1 MGYVEDAE
9 KVFKDWYLTQE
20 PKITTTKIRGLLSG
34 MSDIYND
41 VVRVEGEEL
50 PQDIVDRI
58 QYLKVQFVYEYGRD
72 KKDQN
77 GSKDKKDGPVGR
89 FIKEAKIL
97 DKIDQIGTSKKKFI
111 EMERYMEALVAYHR
125 FYGGED
131 E

>member
-72 KKDQN
+72 KKDKKC
-77 GSKDKKDGPVGR
+77 SKDKKDCPVGR

>member
-9 KVFKDWYLTQE
+9 KLFRDWYSTRDK
-20 PKITTTKIRGLLSG
+20 KITTSKIRGLLSG

-72 KKDQN
+72 
-77 GSKDKKDGPVGR
+77 DKKDGPVRR
-89 FIKEAKIL
+89 FINESKIL
-97 DKIDQIGTSKKKFI
+97 NKIDKIGTSKKKFI

-125 FYGGED
+125 FYGGKD

>member
-9 KVFKDWYLTQE
+9 KEFKDWNLTQE

-72 KKDQN
+72 
-77 GSKDKKDGPVGR
+77 DKKDGPVRR
-89 FIKEAKIL
+89 FINESKIL
-97 DKIDQIGTSKKKFI
+97 NKIDQIGTSKKKFI

-125 FYGGED
+125 FYGGKD

>member
-9 KVFKDWYLTQE
+9 KVFRDWYSTTDK
-20 PKITTTKIRGLLSG
+20 KITTSKIRGLLSG

-72 KKDQN
+72 
-77 GSKDKKDGPVGR
+77 DKKDGPVRR
-89 FIKEAKIL
+89 FINESKIL
-97 DKIDQIGTSKKKFI
+97 NKIDKIGTSKKKFI

-125 FYGGED
+125 FYGGKD

>member
-72 KKDQN
+72 KKDKKR
-77 GSKDKKDGPVGR
+77 SKDKKDGPVGR

>member
-9 KVFKDWYLTQE
+9 KVFKDWYSTRDK
-20 PKITTTKIRGLLSG
+20 KITTSKIRGLLSG

-72 KKDQN
+72 
-77 GSKDKKDGPVGR
+77 DKKHGPVRR
-89 FIKEAKIL
+89 FINESKIL
-97 DKIDQIGTSKKKFI
+97 NKIDQIGTSKKKFI

-125 FYGGED
+125 FYGGKD

>member
-9 KVFKDWYLTQE
+9 KVFKDWYSTRDK
-20 PKITTTKIRGLLSG
+20 KITTSKIRGLLSG

-50 PQDIVDRI
+50 PQDLVDRI
-58 QYLKVQFVYEYGRD
+58 QYLKVQFEYEYGRD
-72 KKDQN
+72 
-77 GSKDKKDGPVGR
+77 DKKDGPVRR
-89 FIKEAKIL
+89 FINESKIL
-97 DKIDQIGTSKKKFI
+97 NKIDQIGTSKKKFI

-125 FYGGED
+125 FYGGKD

>member
-9 KVFKDWYLTQE
+9 KVFKDWYSTRDK
-20 PKITTTKIRGLLSG
+20 KITTSKIRGLLSG

-72 KKDQN
+72 
-77 GSKDKKDGPVGR
+77 DKKDGSVRR
-89 FIKEAKIL
+89 FINESKIL
-97 DKIDQIGTSKKKFI
+97 NKIDQIGTSKEKFI

-125 FYGGED
+125 FYGGKD

>member
-9 KVFKDWYLTQE
+9 KVFKDWYSTRDK
-20 PKITTTKIRGLLSG
+20 KITTSKIRGLLSG

-72 KKDQN
+72 
-77 GSKDKKDGPVGR
+77 DKKDGSVRR
-89 FIKEAKIL
+89 FINESKIL
-97 DKIDQIGTSKKKFI
+97 NKIDQIGTSKKKFI
-111 EMERYMEALVAYHR
+111 EMDRYMEALVAYHR
-125 FYGGED
+125 FYGGKD

>member
-9 KVFKDWYLTQE
+9 KVFKDWYSTRDK
-20 PKITTTKIRGLLSG
+20 KITTSKIRGLLSG

-58 QYLKVQFVYEYGRD
+58 QYLKVQFVDEYGRD
-72 KKDQN
+72 
-77 GSKDKKDGPVGR
+77 DKKDGPVRR
-89 FIKEAKIL
+89 FINESKIL
-97 DKIDQIGTSKKKFI
+97 NKIDQIGTSKKKFI

-125 FYGGED
+125 FYGGKD

>member
-9 KVFKDWYLTQE
+9 KVFKDWYSTRDK
-20 PKITTTKIRGLLSG
+20 KITTTKIRGLLSG

-72 KKDQN
+72 
-77 GSKDKKDGPVGR
+77 DKKDGSVRR
-89 FIKEAKIL
+89 FINESKIL
-97 DKIDQIGTSKKKFI
+97 NKIDQIGTSKKKFI

>member
-9 KVFKDWYLTQE
+9 KVFKDWYSTRYK
-20 PKITTTKIRGLLSG
+20 KITTSKIRGLLSG

-72 KKDQN
+72 
-77 GSKDKKDGPVGR
+77 DKKDGPVRR
-89 FIKEAKIL
+89 FINESKIL
-97 DKIDQIGTSKKKFI
+97 NKIDQIGTSKKKFI

-125 FYGGED
+125 FYGGKD

>member
-9 KVFKDWYLTQE
+9 KVFRDWYSTRDK
-20 PKITTTKIRGLLSG
+20 KITTSKIRGLLSG

-72 KKDQN
+72 
-77 GSKDKKDGPVGR
+77 DKKDGPVRR
-89 FIKEAKIL
+89 FINESKIL
-97 DKIDQIGTSKKKFI
+97 NKIDKIGTSKKKFI

>member
-9 KVFKDWYLTQE
+9 KVFKDWYSTRDK
-20 PKITTTKIRGLLSG
+20 KITTSKIRGLLSG

-72 KKDQN
+72 
-77 GSKDKKDGPVGR
+77 DKKDGSVRR
-89 FIKEAKIL
+89 FINESKIL
-97 DKIDQIGTSKKKFI
+97 NKIDQIGTSKKKFI
-111 EMERYMEALVAYHR
+111 EMEL
-125 FYGGED
+125 YGSIGGLSQILRRKG
-131 E
+131 

>member
-9 KVFKDWYLTQE
+9 KVFKDRYSTRDK
-20 PKITTTKIRGLLSG
+20 KITTSKIRGLLSG

-72 KKDQN
+72 
-77 GSKDKKDGPVGR
+77 DKKDGSVRR
-89 FIKEAKIL
+89 FINESKIL
-97 DKIDQIGTSKKKFI
+97 NKIDQIGTSKKKFI

-125 FYGGED
+125 FYGGKD

>member
-9 KVFKDWYLTQE
+9 KVFKDWYSTRDK
-20 PKITTTKIRGLLSG
+20 KITTSKIRGLLSG

-72 KKDQN
+72 
-77 GSKDKKDGPVGR
+77 DKKDGSVRR
-89 FIKEAKIL
+89 FINESKIL
-97 DKIDQIGTSKKKFI
+97 NKIDQIGTSKKKFI
-111 EMERYMEALVAYHR
+111 EMERYMEALVAFHK
-125 FYGGED
+125 FYGGKD
-131 E
+131 

>member
-9 KVFKDWYLTQE
+9 KVFKDWYSTRDK
-20 PKITTTKIRGLLSG
+20 KITTSKIRGLLSG
-34 MSDIYND
+34 MYDIYND

-72 KKDQN
+72 
-77 GSKDKKDGPVGR
+77 DKKDGSVRR
-89 FIKEAKIL
+89 FINESKIL
-97 DKIDQIGTSKKKFI
+97 NKIDQIGTSKKKFI

-125 FYGGED
+125 FYGGKD

>member
-72 KKDQN
+72 KKDKKA
-77 GSKDKKDGPVGR
+77 SKDKKDGPVGR

>member
-9 KVFKDWYLTQE
+9 KVFKDWYSTRDK
-20 PKITTTKIRGLLSG
+20 KITTSKIRGLLSG

-72 KKDQN
+72 
-77 GSKDKKDGPVGR
+77 DKKDGSVRR
-89 FIKEAKIL
+89 FINESKIL
-97 DKIDQIGTSKKKFI
+97 NKIDQIGTSKKKFI

-125 FYGGED
+125 LYGGKD

>member
-9 KVFKDWYLTQE
+9 KVFKDWYSTRDK
-20 PKITTTKIRGLLSG
+20 KITTSKIRGLLSG

-58 QYLKVQFVYEYGRD
+58 QYLKVL
-72 KKDQN
+72 N
-77 GSKDKKDGPVGR
+77 
-89 FIKEAKIL
+89 
-97 DKIDQIGTSKKKFI
+97 KIDQIGTSKKKFI

-125 FYGGED
+125 FYGGKD

>member
-9 KVFKDWYLTQE
+9 KVFRDWYSTRDK
-20 PKITTTKIRGLLSG
+20 KITTSKIRGLLSG

-72 KKDQN
+72 
-77 GSKDKKDGPVGR
+77 DKKDGPVRR
-89 FIKEAKIL
+89 FIKESKIL
-97 DKIDQIGTSKKKFI
+97 NKIDKIGTSKKKFI

-125 FYGGED
+125 FYGGKD

>member
-9 KVFKDWYLTQE
+9 KVFKDWYSTRDK
-20 PKITTTKIRGLLSG
+20 KITTSKIRGLLSG

-72 KKDQN
+72 
-77 GSKDKKDGPVGR
+77 DKKDGSVRR
-89 FIKEAKIL
+89 FINESKIL
-97 DKIDQIGTSKKKFI
+97 NKIYQIGTSKKKFI

-125 FYGGED
+125 FYGGKD

>member
-9 KVFKDWYLTQE
+9 KVFKDWYSTRDK
-20 PKITTTKIRGLLSG
+20 KITTSKIRGLLSG

-50 PQDIVDRI
+50 PQDIVDHI

-72 KKDQN
+72 
-77 GSKDKKDGPVGR
+77 DKKDGSVRR
-89 FIKEAKIL
+89 FINESKIL
-97 DKIDQIGTSKKKFI
+97 NKIDQIGTSKKKFI

-125 FYGGED
+125 FYGGKD

>member
-9 KVFKDWYLTQE
+9 KVFKDWYSTRDK
-20 PKITTTKIRGLLSG
+20 KITTSKIRGLLSG

-72 KKDQN
+72 
-77 GSKDKKDGPVGR
+77 DKKDGSVRR
-89 FIKEAKIL
+89 FINESKIL
-97 DKIDQIGTSKKKFI
+97 NKIDQIGTSKKKFI
-111 EMERYMEALVAYHR
+111 EMERYMEALVLITDFTAER
-125 FYGGED
+125 MNKND
-131 E
+131 

>member
-9 KVFKDWYLTQE
+9 KVFKDWYSTRDK
-20 PKITTTKIRGLLSG
+20 KITTSKIRGLLSG

-72 KKDQN
+72 
-77 GSKDKKDGPVGR
+77 DKKDGSVRR
-89 FIKEAKIL
+89 FINESKIL
-97 DKIDQIGTSKKKFI
+97 NKIDQIGMSKKKFI

-125 FYGGED
+125 FYGGKD

>member
-9 KVFKDWYLTQE
+9 KVFKDWYSTRDK
-20 PKITTTKIRGLLSG
+20 KITTSKIRGLLSG

-72 KKDQN
+72 
-77 GSKDKKDGPVGR
+77 DKKDGSVRR
-89 FIKEAKIL
+89 FINESKIL
-97 DKIDQIGTSKKKFI
+97 NRIDQIGTSKKKFI

-125 FYGGED
+125 FYGGKD

>member
-9 KVFKDWYLTQE
+9 KVFKDWYSTRDK
-20 PKITTTKIRGLLSG
+20 KITTSKIRGLLSG

-72 KKDQN
+72 
-77 GSKDKKDGPVGR
+77 DKKDGSVRR
-89 FIKEAKIL
+89 FINESKIL
-97 DKIDQIGTSKKKFI
+97 NKIDQIGTSKKKFI

-125 FYGGED
+125 FYGGND

>member
-58 QYLKVQFVYEYGRD
+58 QYLKVQFVYEYGRYKND
-72 KKDQN
+72 KK

>member
-9 KVFKDWYLTQE
+9 KVFKDWYSTRDK
-20 PKITTTKIRGLLSG
+20 KITTSKIRGLLSG

-72 KKDQN
+72 
-77 GSKDKKDGPVGR
+77 DKKDGSVRR
-89 FIKEAKIL
+89 FINESKIL
-97 DKIDQIGTSKKKFI
+97 NKIDQIGTSKKKFI
-111 EMERYMEALVAYHR
+111 EMERYLEALVAYHR
-125 FYGGED
+125 FYGGKD

>member
-9 KVFKDWYLTQE
+9 KVFKDWYSTRDK
-20 PKITTTKIRGLLSG
+20 KITTSKIRGLLSG

-41 VVRVEGEEL
+41 VVRVEDEEL
-50 PQDIVDRI
+50 PQDSVDRI

-72 KKDQN
+72 
-77 GSKDKKDGPVGR
+77 DKKDGSVRR
-89 FIKEAKIL
+89 FINESKIL
-97 DKIDQIGTSKKKFI
+97 NKIDQIGTSKKKFI

-125 FYGGED
+125 FYGGKD

>member
-9 KVFKDWYLTQE
+9 KVFKDWYSTRDK
-20 PKITTTKIRGLLSG
+20 KITTSKIRGLLSG

-72 KKDQN
+72 
-77 GSKDKKDGPVGR
+77 DKKYGSVRR
-89 FIKEAKIL
+89 FINESKIL
-97 DKIDQIGTSKKKFI
+97 NKIDQIGTSKKKFI

-125 FYGGED
+125 FYGGKD

>member
-9 KVFKDWYLTQE
+9 KVFKDWYSTRDK
-20 PKITTTKIRGLLSG
+20 KITTSKIRGLLSG

-72 KKDQN
+72 
-77 GSKDKKDGPVGR
+77 DKKDGSVRR
-89 FIKEAKIL
+89 FINESKIL
-97 DKIDQIGTSKKKFI
+97 NKIDQIGTSKKKFI
-111 EMERYMEALVAYHR
+111 EMERYMEALVAYLR
-125 FYGGED
+125 FYGGKD

>member
-9 KVFKDWYLTQE
+9 KVFRDWYSTRDK
-20 PKITTTKIRGLLSG
+20 KITTSKIRGLLSG

-50 PQDIVDRI
+50 PQDIVERI

-72 KKDQN
+72 
-77 GSKDKKDGPVGR
+77 DKKDGSVRR
-89 FIKEAKIL
+89 FINESKIL
-97 DKIDQIGTSKKKFI
+97 NKIDQIGTSKKKFI

-125 FYGGED
+125 FYGGKD

>member
-9 KVFKDWYLTQE
+9 KVFKDWYSTRDK
-20 PKITTTKIRGLLSG
+20 KITTSKIRGLLSG

-72 KKDQN
+72 
-77 GSKDKKDGPVGR
+77 DKKDGSVRR
-89 FIKEAKIL
+89 FINESKIL
-97 DKIDQIGTSKKKFI
+97 NKIDQIGTSKKKFI

>member
-9 KVFKDWYLTQE
+9 KVFKDWYSTRDK
-20 PKITTTKIRGLLSG
+20 KITTSKIRGLLSG

-50 PQDIVDRI
+50 PQDIVDPI

-72 KKDQN
+72 
-77 GSKDKKDGPVGR
+77 DKKDGSVRR
-89 FIKEAKIL
+89 FINESKIL
-97 DKIDQIGTSKKKFI
+97 NKIDQIGTSKKKFI

-125 FYGGED
+125 FYGGKD

>member
-9 KVFKDWYLTQE
+9 KVFKDWYSTRDK
-20 PKITTTKIRGLLSG
+20 KITTSRIRGLLSG

-72 KKDQN
+72 
-77 GSKDKKDGPVGR
+77 DKKDGSVRR
-89 FIKEAKIL
+89 FINESKIL
-97 DKIDQIGTSKKKFI
+97 NKIDQIGTSKKKFI

-125 FYGGED
+125 FYGGKD